1 MRCRR
6 TSAYCAVHLYAC
18 IDSVRARLL
27 PYLASLSQTF
37 FEGSEEISGRCRNFK
52 SGFHWAK
59 AIIAAGGGCSV
70 SGGS

>member
-1 MRCRR
+1 MR

-18 IDSVRARLL
+18 IDSVRAGLL

-37 FEGSEEISGRCRNFK
+37 FKGSEEISGRCRNFK

-59 AIIAAGGGCSV
+59 DIILPEVAAA
-70 SGGS
+70 